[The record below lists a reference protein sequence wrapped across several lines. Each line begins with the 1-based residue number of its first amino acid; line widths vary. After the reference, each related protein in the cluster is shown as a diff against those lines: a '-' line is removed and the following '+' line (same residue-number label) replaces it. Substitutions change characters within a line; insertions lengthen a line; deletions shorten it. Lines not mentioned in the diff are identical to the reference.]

1 MKVILAPDFRRFT
14 VAFHTSQER
23 LSSVQTRISHLGTHR
38 SHNSIAWRLMTLLSL
53 PSDLLTHVLQQEGI
67 GTLELCRLECCST
80 TMRRLIDNGLWKQ
93 AFLRV
98 HRPRALG
105 EPSSWK
111 QELKLRRA
119 WSSGWRTLAACAA
132 PLPDL
137 APAAVASTL
146 CSASTT
152 TRTRS
157 GNVMKQKLRRFA
169 LNIVSTVPLAPPPRW
184 STLVVDAGSSEPGVF
199 RTINAAM
206 LCCKPYDRILIRP
219 GVYFEQITIDKPVE
233 LMGVGG
239 NAAAVIVGTDGPA
252 IEVRFRPAAPAQQ
265 ATRTLARLVARKV
278 SGTHPLLSR
287 PRTPTPRGPRT
298 HPHPC
303 SLSAYPPSPPALS
316 RRPLR

>member
-1 MKVILAPDFRRFT
+1 
-14 VAFHTSQER
+14 
-23 LSSVQTRISHLGTHR
+23 
-38 SHNSIAWRLMTLLSL
+38 MTLLSL

-67 GTLELCRLECCST
+67 GALELCRLECCST
-80 TMRRLIDNGLWKQ
+80 TVRRLIDNGLWKQ

-137 APAAVASTL
+137 APAAVTSTL
-146 CSASTT
+146 CSAATT

-157 GNVMKQKLRRFA
+157 RNVMKQKLRRFA
-169 LNIVSTVPLAPPPRW
+169 LKIVSTVPLAPPPRW
-184 STLVVDAGSSEPGVF
+184 STLVVDTGSSEPGVF

-265 ATRTLARLVARKV
+265 ATRTLARLVALKV

-287 PRTPTPRGPRT
+287 PAPPLLEVPGRIPTRAR
-298 HPHPC
+298 
-303 SLSAYPPSPPALS
+303 SLLTLPLPPPSPAGLLDGGRPRGQPDAPAAVAPDQPGDDWRGAHQ
-316 RRPLR
+316 RRRQDHAR